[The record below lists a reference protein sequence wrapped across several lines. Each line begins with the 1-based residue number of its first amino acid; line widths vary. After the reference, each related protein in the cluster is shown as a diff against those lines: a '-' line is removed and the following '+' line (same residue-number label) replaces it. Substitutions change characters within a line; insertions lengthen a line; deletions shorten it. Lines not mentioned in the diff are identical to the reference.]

1 MSSHSAIH
9 YEVVWP
15 KSPLAV
21 QTQPLAERLDTLE
34 GKRVGFLWDFLFR
47 GHELFPVIEK
57 ELQHRFTGIE
67 IVGYDEF
74 GNTHGGDEAEVIAA
88 LPNRL
93 RDRRIDAVVSGV
105 GC

>member
-1 MSSHSAIH
+1 MSSHSETH

-21 QTQPLAERLDTLE
+21 QTRHLAERLNTLE

-47 GHELFPVIEK
+47 GHELFPAIEE
-57 ELQHRFTGIE
+57 ELQKRFAGIE
-67 IVGYDEF
+67 VVGYDAF
-74 GNTHGGDEAEVIAA
+74 GNTHGGDEAEVMAA
-88 LPNRL
+88 LPDRL

>member
-1 MSSHSAIH
+1 MSSQSEIYYKA
-9 YEVVWP
+9 VWP

-21 QTQPLAERLDTLE
+21 QTRPLAERLDTLE

-57 ELQHRFTGIE
+57 ELRNRFAGIE
-67 IVGYDEF
+67 IVGYEEF

>member
-1 MSSHSAIH
+1 MSSHSEIH

-21 QTQPLAERLDTLE
+21 QTRPLAERPDTLE

-57 ELQHRFTGIE
+57 ELQNRFAGIE

-74 GNTHGGDEAEVIAA
+74 GNTHGGDEAAVIAA
-88 LPNRL
+88 LPNRF
-93 RDRRIDAVVSGV
+93 RDHRIDAVVSGV

>member
-1 MSSHSAIH
+1 MSSQSEIH
-9 YEVVWP
+9 YKAVWP

-21 QTQPLAERLDTLE
+21 QTRPLVERLDTLE

-57 ELQHRFTGIE
+57 ELRNRFTGIE

>member
-21 QTQPLAERLDTLE
+21 QPRHLAERLDTLE

-57 ELQHRFTGIE
+57 DLQHRFTGIE

-93 RDRRIDAVVSGV
+93 RDRGIDAVVSGV

>member
-1 MSSHSAIH
+1 MSSHIEPY

-15 KSPLAV
+15 KSPLGI
-21 QTQPLAERLDTLE
+21 QTQTLAGRLDTLE

-47 GHELFPVIEK
+47 GHELFPVVEQ
-57 ELQHRFTGIE
+57 ELKNRFTGIE
-67 IVGYDEF
+67 FVGYDEF

-88 LPNRL
+88 LPERL
-93 RDRRIDAVVSGV
+93 RERRIDAVVSGV

>member
-1 MSSHSAIH
+1 MSSHSEMH

-21 QTQPLAERLDTLE
+21 QARPLAERLDTLE

-47 GHELFPVIEK
+47 GHELFPVIEE
-57 ELQHRFTGIE
+57 ELQCRFTRIE
-67 IVGYDEF
+67 VVGYDEF

-93 RDRRIDAVVSGV
+93 HDRRIDAVVSGV

>member
-1 MSSHSAIH
+1 MSSHSEMH

-21 QTQPLAERLDTLE
+21 QARPLAERLDTLE

-47 GHELFPVIEK
+47 GHELFPVIEE
-57 ELQHRFTGIE
+57 ELQRRFTRIE
-67 IVGYDEF
+67 VVGYDDF

>member
-1 MSSHSAIH
+1 MNSQREMH
-9 YEVVWP
+9 YAVVWP

-21 QTQPLAERLDTLE
+21 QTRHLAERLDTLE

-57 ELQHRFTGIE
+57 ELQKRFAGIE
-67 IVGYDEF
+67 VVGYDAF

-88 LPNRL
+88 LPDRL

>member
-1 MSSHSAIH
+1 MSSQSEIH
-9 YEVVWP
+9 YKVVWP
-15 KSPLAV
+15 QSPLAV
-21 QTQPLAERLDTLE
+21 QTRPLAERLDTLE

-57 ELQHRFTGIE
+57 DLRNRFTGIE

-93 RDRRIDAVVSGV
+93 RDRRINAVVSGV

>member
-1 MSSHSAIH
+1 MSTQSEIH

-15 KSPLAV
+15 KSSLAV
-21 QTQPLAERLDTLE
+21 QTRPLAARLDTLE

-57 ELQHRFTGIE
+57 ELQHRFSGIE

-74 GNTHGGDEAEVIAA
+74 GNTHGGDEAKVIAA

>member
-1 MSSHSAIH
+1 MSSHSEIH

-21 QTQPLAERLDTLE
+21 QTRHLAERLDTLK

-57 ELQHRFTGIE
+57 ELQNRFTGIE

-93 RDRRIDAVVSGV
+93 RDHRIDAVVSGV

>member
-1 MSSHSAIH
+1 MNSQREMH
-9 YEVVWP
+9 YAVVWP

-21 QTQPLAERLDTLE
+21 QTRHLAERLDTLE

-47 GHELFPVIEK
+47 GHELFPVIEE
-57 ELQHRFTGIE
+57 ELQKRFAGIE
-67 IVGYDEF
+67 VVGYDAF
-74 GNTHGGDEAEVIAA
+74 GNTHGGDEAEVMAA
-88 LPNRL
+88 LPDRL

>member
-1 MSSHSAIH
+1 MSSHSEIH

-15 KSPLAV
+15 KSSLAV
-21 QTQPLAERLDTLE
+21 RTRPLAERLDTLE

-57 ELQHRFTGIE
+57 ELQKRFAGIE
-67 IVGYDEF
+67 VVGYDAF

-93 RDRRIDAVVSGV
+93 RDRRIDAIVSGV

>member
-1 MSSHSAIH
+1 MSSHSEIH

-21 QTQPLAERLDTLE
+21 QPRHLAERLDTLE

-47 GHELFPVIEK
+47 GHELFPVREK
-57 ELQHRFTGIE
+57 DLKHRFSGIE